1 MTALISFDHATLGYG
16 RRVVLSDITFD
27 IPAGDFLG
35 LVGPNGAG
43 KTTMLRAI
51 LGSLTPQVGT
61 VTKAAGLRFGYVPQR
76 DSVDYNFPLKVIDVV
91 LMGRYDRVGLVRRP
105 SARDRELAH
114 DALDHVGIRDLAGQP
129 LGALSGGQ
137 KQRALIARALVGE
150 PNVLILDEPTTGMDL
165 VSSTQILGLVREL
178 HDSDN
183 LTVLMV
189 SHALNE
195 VANYVER
202 IALVV
207 ERGFRIGTVAEIMT
221 EETLTQMYG
230 IPVDVDE
237 MHGHRIVVARRQHHA
252 AVAGGKG

>member
-1 MTALISFDHATLGYG
+1 MSALISFDHATLGYG

-43 KTTMLRAI
+43 KTTILRAI
-51 LGSLTPQVGT
+51 LGTLTPLQGT
-61 VTKAAGLRFGYVPQR
+61 VTTAEGLRFGYVPQR
-76 DSVDYNFPLKVIDVV
+76 DSVDYGFPLKVLDVV
-91 LMGRYDRVGLVRRP
+91 LMGRYDRIGLVRRP
-105 SARDRELAH
+105 SQADRALASA
-114 DALDHVGIRDLAGQP
+114 ALDHVGIGQLADQQ
-129 LGALSGGQ
+129 LNALSGGQ
-137 KQRALIARALVGE
+137 KQRVLIARALVGR
-150 PNVLILDEPTTGMDL
+150 PNVLVLDEPTNGMDL
-165 VSSTQILGLVREL
+165 VSTTQILGLVREL
-178 HDSDN
+178 HERDN

-195 VANYVER
+195 VANSVSR

-221 EETLTQMYG
+221 EETLTHMYG

-237 MHGHRIVVARRQHHA
+237 MHGHRIVVARRNGQTTGEAPHA
-252 AVAGGKG
+252 